1 MQKITNYL
9 TNIFCNKDENEDE
22 NKISKE
28 LKAEVLKT
36 FHSDPFEEEYEDK
49 NMVYKYIKFIMT
61 IKDKCPNIIHITQL
75 QEFREFRKE
84 NPIIFCD
91 SKKLDKKILG
101 NRYGGSKWTSDY
113 YYPSGVGIF
122 TFN

>member
-91 SKKLDKKILG
+91 SKKLDKLTNINEEPAYEQEIAQPYCYFRSL
-101 NRYGGSKWTSDY
+101 T
-113 YYPSGVGIF
+113 
-122 TFN
+122 